1 MSVSPAFSMK
11 NAKNPRRDPAAVK
24 CRKHVLV
31 HFTRGERSVYKQ
43 ARRRSLNALT
53 HYLGT
58 NQGQQLIGFQLH
70 ERLVS
75 SRLNVQPDQRL
86 GI

>member
-1 MSVSPAFSMK
+1 MPPAFSVK
-11 NAKNPRRDPAAVK
+11 RAKNKRRDPGAVQ

-43 ARRRSLNALT
+43 AGRRSLNAFT
-53 HYLGT
+53 HDSGT
-58 NQGQQLIGFQLH
+58 NQGQQLLSFQLH
-70 ERLVS
+70 ERFVS
-75 SRLNVQPDQRL
+75 SRLNVQPYQRL